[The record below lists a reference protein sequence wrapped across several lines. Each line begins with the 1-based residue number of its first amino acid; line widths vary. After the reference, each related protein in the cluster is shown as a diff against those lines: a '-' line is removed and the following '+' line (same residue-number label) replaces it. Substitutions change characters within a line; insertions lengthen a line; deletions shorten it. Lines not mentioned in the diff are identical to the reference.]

1 VKVERRGEANKEGMY
16 LVDFYFSSWT
26 SCPPW
31 HYIGLVHDLHFFIS
45 LFSLDFWI
53 LLILGFLLCLWKC
66 IRDCFKVFL
75 NCT

>member
-1 VKVERRGEANKEGMY
+1 MEGMY
-16 LVDFYFSSWT
+16 LVDFDFDFSSWT

-31 HYIGLVHDLHFFIS
+31 HYIGLVHFFVS
-45 LFSLDFWI
+45 LFLLDFWI

-66 IRDCFKVFL
+66 KRDCCKVFL